1 MPVPAHFKALAA
13 GDYTFGIRA
22 ADVSLAPKGMPF
34 MVELAEIS
42 GSETYLHVKNGE
54 QTIVGLLDMVRDF
67 TAGEKVKLA
76 LDSGKMYAFGT
87 DGALVSSPFGKG
99 K

>member
-1 MPVPAHFKALAA
+1 
-13 GDYTFGIRA
+13 
-22 ADVSLAPKGMPF
+22 